1 MTTGIYKRG
10 LSFHLAF
17 RQMLSGKKQ
26 YISAGIVTALLVF
39 FLSLTARLGAWLGP
53 DGDGLMQEFNTVSY
67 DIGIKYTDDGSDEQE
82 LKKEIEDWMQKK
94 AGIKDS
100 FLYVM
105 KNASV
110 DQIDYLMNVNE
121 KPELYHLLRG
131 RICKY

>member
-1 MTTGIYKRG
+1 M
-10 LSFHLAF
+10 
-17 RQMLSGKKQ
+17 
-26 YISAGIVTALLVF
+26 ISEL
-39 FLSLTARLGAWLGP
+39 
-53 DGDGLMQEFNTVSY
+53 
-67 DIGIKYTDDGSDEQE
+67 KYTDDGSDEQE

-131 RICKY
+131 RICKYGDEILVTETGSKGNWKRYRRCCGGRL